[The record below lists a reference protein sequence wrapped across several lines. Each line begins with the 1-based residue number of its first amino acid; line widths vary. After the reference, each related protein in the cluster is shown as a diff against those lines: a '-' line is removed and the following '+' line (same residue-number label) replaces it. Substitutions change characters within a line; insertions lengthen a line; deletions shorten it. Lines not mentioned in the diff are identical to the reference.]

1 MGKYEHRSHRKFF
14 RSPEEKSGFH
24 SKNGGNCVDTT
35 EHTPHVEQAYPD
47 PESYPRSESGTL
59 LTPAD
64 RMYDDLPVLMVDDYA
79 QLSRQFLVDAYETI
93 SQEPINVAKLK
104 SGYWKAQIE
113 QSQSPIN

>member
-1 MGKYEHRSHRKFF
+1 
-14 RSPEEKSGFH
+14 
-24 SKNGGNCVDTT
+24 
-35 EHTPHVEQAYPD
+35 
-47 PESYPRSESGTL
+47 
-59 LTPAD
+59 
-64 RMYDDLPVLMVDDYA
+64 MYDDLPVLMVDDYA